1 MVFRVNG
8 GIINDQTLT
17 GGMRFFKIVGP
28 FDWTVS
34 DGSVNLPVSV
44 TGGAR
49 SVGDGDEIESIT
61 TYFVVGENRPV
72 PNSAAELVLREIS
85 KQADIVLI
93 GLMPDTYDETTEIHI
108 GVSASA
114 FGWGSDD
121 PLYGDPPANADEKQ
135 LPTVPTGAQTQMQAA
150 IRALPNAEVYISVGT
165 ADPETAPVSQTVSF
179 SAVTVTEV
187 SFSLGDI
194 TYYTLA

>member
-1 MVFRVNG
+1 MSVFQVNG

-34 DGSVNLPVSV
+34 DGTVNLPVKV
-44 TGGAR
+44 YGGP
-49 SVGDGDEIESIT
+49 GPGT
-61 TYFVVGENRPV
+61 TSYFVVGNNRPV

-85 KQADIVLI
+85 KQADIVVI
-93 GLMPDTYDETTEIHI
+93 GLVPDVYSFTTEIHI

-121 PLYGDPPANADEKQ
+121 PAYDLPPADADEKQ
-135 LPTVPTGAQTQMQAA
+135 LPTSPTGAATQMETA
-150 IRALPNAEVYISVGT
+150 IQALPNATVYVTVPAWTQAKVPVT
-165 ADPETAPVSQTVSF
+165 AVVNFA
-179 SAVTVTEV
+179 AVTVEEV
-187 SFSLGDI
+187 SFSLGTI